1 MRRLILALMSVVS
14 ILLTACSSQ
23 PVDLTNKLEKYAVP
37 VNQLTVPDGVQI
49 IGLGEATHNNGEF
62 QSVRLDV
69 FKVLVEKYGVRTF
82 VLEEDFAIT
91 LAVQFKRALVNQD
104 RVDFDAPVE
113 LIHNTTYVPL
123 RFVSQTM
130 GADVKWDQKTK
141 EATVILDGKQVVV
154 KLMKPKYQVP
164 TNQRLS
170 DTRIARLS
178 EKLNEASDLSKVKQ
192 VRTYFKPYF
201 TDRLIQQI
209 IEQEGLHFKEM
220 NFDMNTATVNYASN
234 TSAMLIQSYIPGNIL
249 TGELHYVFDR
259 EAHIIYANG
268 AWKVDKVSDH
278 LRQIPNMSLE
288 PDLQ

>member
-1 MRRLILALMSVVS
+1 MKKLLISISTVMIFFLANVIPTQASGNEVIEHGILKNNRVLIPIRAVS
-14 ILLTACSSQ
+14 QNMGIDVKWNQSQKTA
-23 PVDLTNKLEKYAVP
+23 
-37 VNQLTVPDGVQI
+37 QLTK
-49 IGLGEATHNNGEF
+49 GET
-62 QSVRLDV
+62 V
-69 FKVLVEKYGVRTF
+69 
-82 VLEEDFAIT
+82 IT

-113 LIHNTTYVPL
+113 LIQNTTYVPL

-130 GADVKWDQKTK
+130 GAEVKWDQKTK

>member
-1 MRRLILALMSVVS
+1 MKKLLISISTVMIFFLANVIPTQASGNEVIEHGILKNNRVLIPIRAVSQNMGIDVKWNQFQKTARL
-14 ILLTACSSQ
+14 T
-23 PVDLTNKLEKYAVP
+23 KGE
-37 VNQLTVPDGVQI
+37 TV
-49 IGLGEATHNNGEF
+49 
-62 QSVRLDV
+62 
-69 FKVLVEKYGVRTF
+69 
-82 VLEEDFAIT
+82 IT

-113 LIHNTTYVPL
+113 LIQNTTYVPL

-170 DTRIARLS
+170 DTRMARLS

-192 VRTYFKPYF
+192 VRAYFKPYF

-234 TSAMLIQSYIPGNIL
+234 TSAILIQSYIPGNIL

>member
-1 MRRLILALMSVVS
+1 MKKLLISISTVMILFLANVIPTQASGNEVIEHGILKNNRVLIPIRAVS
-14 ILLTACSSQ
+14 QNMGIDVKWNQFQKTA
-23 PVDLTNKLEKYAVP
+23 
-37 VNQLTVPDGVQI
+37 QLTK
-49 IGLGEATHNNGEF
+49 GET
-62 QSVRLDV
+62 V
-69 FKVLVEKYGVRTF
+69 
-82 VLEEDFAIT
+82 IT

-113 LIHNTTYVPL
+113 LIQNTTYVPL

-130 GADVKWDQKTK
+130 GAEVKWDQKTK
-141 EATVILDGKQVVV
+141 EATVILDDKRVVV

>member
-1 MRRLILALMSVVS
+1 MKKLLISISTVMIFFLANVIPTQASGNEVIEHGILKNNRVLIPIRAVS
-14 ILLTACSSQ
+14 QNMGIDVKWNQFQKTA
-23 PVDLTNKLEKYAVP
+23 
-37 VNQLTVPDGVQI
+37 QLTK
-49 IGLGEATHNNGEF
+49 GET
-62 QSVRLDV
+62 V
-69 FKVLVEKYGVRTF
+69 
-82 VLEEDFAIT
+82 IT

-113 LIHNTTYVPL
+113 LIQNTTYVPL

-130 GADVKWDQKTK
+130 GAEVKWDQKTK
-141 EATVILDGKQVVV
+141 EATVILDDKRVVV

>member
-1 MRRLILALMSVVS
+1 MKKLLISISTVMIFFLANVIPTQASGNEVIEHGILKNNRVLIPIRAVS
-14 ILLTACSSQ
+14 QNMGIDVKWNQFQKTA
-23 PVDLTNKLEKYAVP
+23 
-37 VNQLTVPDGVQI
+37 QLTK
-49 IGLGEATHNNGEF
+49 GETI
-62 QSVRLDV
+62 
-69 FKVLVEKYGVRTF
+69 
-82 VLEEDFAIT
+82 IT

-192 VRTYFKPYF
+192 VRPYFKPYF

>member
-1 MRRLILALMSVVS
+1 MKKLLISISTVMIFFLANVIPTQASGNEVIEHGILKNNRVLIPIRAVS
-14 ILLTACSSQ
+14 QNMGIDVKWNQFQKTA
-23 PVDLTNKLEKYAVP
+23 
-37 VNQLTVPDGVQI
+37 QLTK
-49 IGLGEATHNNGEF
+49 GET
-62 QSVRLDV
+62 V
-69 FKVLVEKYGVRTF
+69 
-82 VLEEDFAIT
+82 IT

-113 LIHNTTYVPL
+113 LIQNTTYVPL

-164 TNQRLS
+164 TKQRLS
-170 DTRIARLS
+170 DTRIAQLS

-234 TSAMLIQSYIPGNIL
+234 TSAILIQSYIPGNIL

>member
-1 MRRLILALMSVVS
+1 MKKLLISISTVMIFFLANVIPTQASGNEVIEHGILKNNRVLIPIRAVS
-14 ILLTACSSQ
+14 QNMGIDVKWNQFQKTA
-23 PVDLTNKLEKYAVP
+23 
-37 VNQLTVPDGVQI
+37 QLTK
-49 IGLGEATHNNGEF
+49 GET
-62 QSVRLDV
+62 V
-69 FKVLVEKYGVRTF
+69 
-82 VLEEDFAIT
+82 IT

-113 LIHNTTYVPL
+113 LIQNTTYVPL

-192 VRTYFKPYF
+192 VRAYFKPYF

-268 AWKVDKVSDH
+268 AWKVDKVNDH

>member
-1 MRRLILALMSVVS
+1 MKKLLISISTVMIFFLANVIPTQASGNEVIKHGILKNNRVQIPIRAVS
-14 ILLTACSSQ
+14 QNMGIDVKWNQFQKTA
-23 PVDLTNKLEKYAVP
+23 
-37 VNQLTVPDGVQI
+37 QLTK
-49 IGLGEATHNNGEF
+49 GET
-62 QSVRLDV
+62 V
-69 FKVLVEKYGVRTF
+69 
-82 VLEEDFAIT
+82 IT

-113 LIHNTTYVPL
+113 LIQNTTYVPL

-130 GADVKWDQKTK
+130 GAEVKWDQKTK

-178 EKLNEASDLSKVKQ
+178 EKLNEASDLWKVKQ

-259 EAHIIYANG
+259 ETHIIYANG

-278 LRQIPNMSLE
+278 LRQIPYMSLE

>member
-1 MRRLILALMSVVS
+1 MKKLLISISTVMIFFLANVIPTQASGNEVIEHGILKNNRVLIPIRAVS
-14 ILLTACSSQ
+14 QNMGIDVKWNQFQKTA
-23 PVDLTNKLEKYAVP
+23 
-37 VNQLTVPDGVQI
+37 QLT
-49 IGLGEATHNNGEF
+49 IGET
-62 QSVRLDV
+62 V
-69 FKVLVEKYGVRTF
+69 
-82 VLEEDFAIT
+82 IT

-104 RVDFDAPVE
+104 RDDFDAPVE
-113 LIHNTTYVPL
+113 LIQNTTYVPL

-130 GADVKWDQKTK
+130 GAEVKWDQKTK
-141 EATVILDGKQVVV
+141 EATVILDDKQVVV

-234 TSAMLIQSYIPGNIL
+234 TSAMLIQSYILGNIL

>member
-1 MRRLILALMSVVS
+1 MKKLLISISTVMIFFLANVIPTQASGNEVIEHGILKNNRVLIPIRAVS
-14 ILLTACSSQ
+14 QNMGIDVKWNQFQKTA
-23 PVDLTNKLEKYAVP
+23 
-37 VNQLTVPDGVQI
+37 QLTK
-49 IGLGEATHNNGEF
+49 GET
-62 QSVRLDV
+62 V
-69 FKVLVEKYGVRTF
+69 
-82 VLEEDFAIT
+82 IT

-113 LIHNTTYVPL
+113 LIQNTTYVPL

-164 TNQRLS
+164 TKQRLS
-170 DTRIARLS
+170 DTRIAQLS

>member
-1 MRRLILALMSVVS
+1 MKKLLISISTVMIFFLANVIPTQASGNEVIEHG
-14 ILLTACSSQ
+14 ILKNNRVLIPIRAISQNMGIDVKWNQFQKTA
-23 PVDLTNKLEKYAVP
+23 
-37 VNQLTVPDGVQI
+37 QLTK
-49 IGLGEATHNNGEF
+49 GET
-62 QSVRLDV
+62 V
-69 FKVLVEKYGVRTF
+69 
-82 VLEEDFAIT
+82 IT

-113 LIHNTTYVPL
+113 LIQNTTYVPL

-141 EATVILDGKQVVV
+141 EVTVILDGKQVVV

-164 TNQRLS
+164 TKQRLS
-170 DTRIARLS
+170 DTRIAQLS

-259 EAHIIYANG
+259 KAHIIYTNG

>member
-1 MRRLILALMSVVS
+1 MKKLLISISTVMIFFLANVIPTQASGNEIIEHGILKNNRVLIPIRAVS
-14 ILLTACSSQ
+14 QNLGIDVKWNQFQKTA
-23 PVDLTNKLEKYAVP
+23 
-37 VNQLTVPDGVQI
+37 QLTK
-49 IGLGEATHNNGEF
+49 GET
-62 QSVRLDV
+62 V
-69 FKVLVEKYGVRTF
+69 
-82 VLEEDFAIT
+82 IT
-91 LAVQFKRALVNQD
+91 LAVQFKRALVNHD

-113 LIHNTTYVPL
+113 LIQNTTYVPL

-170 DTRIARLS
+170 DSRIARLS

-192 VRTYFKPYF
+192 VRTYFKPFF

-234 TSAMLIQSYIPGNIL
+234 TSAILIQSYIPGNIL

-288 PDLQ
+288 PDHQ

>member
-1 MRRLILALMSVVS
+1 MKKLLISISTVMIFFLANVIPTQASGNEIIEHGILKNNRVLIPIRAVS
-14 ILLTACSSQ
+14 QNLGIDVKWNQFQKTA
-23 PVDLTNKLEKYAVP
+23 
-37 VNQLTVPDGVQI
+37 QLTK
-49 IGLGEATHNNGEF
+49 GET
-62 QSVRLDV
+62 V
-69 FKVLVEKYGVRTF
+69 
-82 VLEEDFAIT
+82 IT

-113 LIHNTTYVPL
+113 LIQNTTYVPL

-170 DTRIARLS
+170 DSRIARLS

-192 VRTYFKPYF
+192 VRTYFKPFF

-234 TSAMLIQSYIPGNIL
+234 TSAILIQSYIPGNIL

>member
-1 MRRLILALMSVVS
+1 MKKLLISISTVMIFFLANVIPTQASGNEVIEHGILKNNRVLIPIRAVS
-14 ILLTACSSQ
+14 QNMGIDVKWNQFQKTA
-23 PVDLTNKLEKYAVP
+23 
-37 VNQLTVPDGVQI
+37 QLTK
-49 IGLGEATHNNGEF
+49 GET
-62 QSVRLDV
+62 V
-69 FKVLVEKYGVRTF
+69 
-82 VLEEDFAIT
+82 IT

-113 LIHNTTYVPL
+113 LIQNTTYVPL

-130 GADVKWDQKTK
+130 GAEVKWDQKTK
-141 EATVILDGKQVVV
+141 EATVILDDKQVVV
-154 KLMKPKYQVP
+154 KLMKPKHQVP

>member
-1 MRRLILALMSVVS
+1 MKKLLISISTVMIFFLANVIPTQASGNEIIEHGILKNNRVLIPIRAVS
-14 ILLTACSSQ
+14 QNMGIDVKWNQFQKTA
-23 PVDLTNKLEKYAVP
+23 
-37 VNQLTVPDGVQI
+37 QLTK
-49 IGLGEATHNNGEF
+49 GE
-62 QSVRLDV
+62 SV
-69 FKVLVEKYGVRTF
+69 
-82 VLEEDFAIT
+82 IT

-113 LIHNTTYVPL
+113 LIQNTTYVPL

-154 KLMKPKYQVP
+154 KLIKPKFQVP

-170 DTRIARLS
+170 DSRIARLS

-192 VRTYFKPYF
+192 VRTYFKPFF

-234 TSAMLIQSYIPGNIL
+234 TSAILIQSYIPGNIL

-259 EAHIIYANG
+259 EAHIIYVNG

>member
-1 MRRLILALMSVVS
+1 MKKLLISISTVMIFFLANVIPTQASGNEVIEHGILKNNRVLIPIRAVS
-14 ILLTACSSQ
+14 QNMGIDVKWNQFQKTA
-23 PVDLTNKLEKYAVP
+23 
-37 VNQLTVPDGVQI
+37 QLTK
-49 IGLGEATHNNGEF
+49 GET
-62 QSVRLDV
+62 V
-69 FKVLVEKYGVRTF
+69 
-82 VLEEDFAIT
+82 IT

-113 LIHNTTYVPL
+113 LIQNTTYVPL

-164 TNQRLS
+164 TKQRLS
-170 DTRIARLS
+170 DTRIAQLS

-259 EAHIIYANG
+259 EAHIIYTNG

>member
-1 MRRLILALMSVVS
+1 MKKLLISISTVMIFFLANVIPTQASGNEVIEHGILKNNRVLIPIRAVS
-14 ILLTACSSQ
+14 QNMGIDVKWNQFQKTA
-23 PVDLTNKLEKYAVP
+23 
-37 VNQLTVPDGVQI
+37 QLT
-49 IGLGEATHNNGEF
+49 IGET
-62 QSVRLDV
+62 V
-69 FKVLVEKYGVRTF
+69 
-82 VLEEDFAIT
+82 IT

-192 VRTYFKPYF
+192 VRPYFKPYF

>member
-1 MRRLILALMSVVS
+1 MKKILISISTFMIFFLANVIPTQASGNEVIEHGILKNNRVLIPIRAVS
-14 ILLTACSSQ
+14 QNMGIDVKWNQFQKTA
-23 PVDLTNKLEKYAVP
+23 
-37 VNQLTVPDGVQI
+37 QLTK
-49 IGLGEATHNNGEF
+49 GET
-62 QSVRLDV
+62 V
-69 FKVLVEKYGVRTF
+69 
-82 VLEEDFAIT
+82 IT

-113 LIHNTTYVPL
+113 LIQNTTYVPL

-164 TNQRLS
+164 TKQRLS
-170 DTRIARLS
+170 DTRIAQLS

-259 EAHIIYANG
+259 EAHIIYTNG

>member
-1 MRRLILALMSVVS
+1 MKKLLISISTVMIFFLANVIPTQASGNEVIEHGILKNNRVLIPIRAVS
-14 ILLTACSSQ
+14 QNMGIDVKWNQFQKTA
-23 PVDLTNKLEKYAVP
+23 
-37 VNQLTVPDGVQI
+37 QLT
-49 IGLGEATHNNGEF
+49 IGET
-62 QSVRLDV
+62 V
-69 FKVLVEKYGVRTF
+69 
-82 VLEEDFAIT
+82 IT

-104 RVDFDAPVE
+104 RDDFDAPVE
-113 LIHNTTYVPL
+113 LIQNTTYVPL

-130 GADVKWDQKTK
+130 GAEVKWDQKTK
-141 EATVILDGKQVVV
+141 EATVILDDKQVVV

>member
-1 MRRLILALMSVVS
+1 MKKLLISISTVMIFFLANVIPTQASGNEVIEHGILKNNRVLIPIRAVS
-14 ILLTACSSQ
+14 QNMGIDVKWNQFQKTA
-23 PVDLTNKLEKYAVP
+23 
-37 VNQLTVPDGVQI
+37 QLT
-49 IGLGEATHNNGEF
+49 IGET
-62 QSVRLDV
+62 V
-69 FKVLVEKYGVRTF
+69 
-82 VLEEDFAIT
+82 IT

-104 RVDFDAPVE
+104 RDDFDAPVE
-113 LIHNTTYVPL
+113 LIQNTTYVPL

-130 GADVKWDQKTK
+130 GAEVKWDQKTK
-141 EATVILDGKQVVV
+141 EATVILDDKKVVV

>member
-1 MRRLILALMSVVS
+1 MKKLLISISTVMIFFLANVIPTQASGNEIIEHGILKNNRVLIPIRAVS
-14 ILLTACSSQ
+14 QNMGIDVKWNQFQKTA
-23 PVDLTNKLEKYAVP
+23 
-37 VNQLTVPDGVQI
+37 QLTK
-49 IGLGEATHNNGEF
+49 GET
-62 QSVRLDV
+62 V
-69 FKVLVEKYGVRTF
+69 
-82 VLEEDFAIT
+82 IT

-113 LIHNTTYVPL
+113 LIQNTTYVPL

-154 KLMKPKYQVP
+154 KLIKPKFQVP

-170 DTRIARLS
+170 DSRIARLS

-192 VRTYFKPYF
+192 VRTYFKPFF

-234 TSAMLIQSYIPGNIL
+234 TSAILIQSYIPGNIL

>member
-1 MRRLILALMSVVS
+1 MKKLLISISTVMIFFLANVIPTQASGNEVIEHGILKNNRVLIPIRAVS
-14 ILLTACSSQ
+14 QNMGIDVKWNQFQKTA
-23 PVDLTNKLEKYAVP
+23 
-37 VNQLTVPDGVQI
+37 QLTK
-49 IGLGEATHNNGEF
+49 GET
-62 QSVRLDV
+62 V
-69 FKVLVEKYGVRTF
+69 
-82 VLEEDFAIT
+82 IT

-113 LIHNTTYVPL
+113 LIQNTTYVPL

-164 TNQRLS
+164 TKQRLS
-170 DTRIARLS
+170 DTRIAQLS

-259 EAHIIYANG
+259 KAHIIYTNG

>member
-1 MRRLILALMSVVS
+1 MKKLLISISTVMIFFLANVIPTHASGNEVIEHGILKNNRVLIPIRAVS
-14 ILLTACSSQ
+14 QNMGIDVKWNQFQKTA
-23 PVDLTNKLEKYAVP
+23 
-37 VNQLTVPDGVQI
+37 QLTK
-49 IGLGEATHNNGEF
+49 GETI
-62 QSVRLDV
+62 
-69 FKVLVEKYGVRTF
+69 
-82 VLEEDFAIT
+82 IT

-141 EATVILDGKQVVV
+141 EATVILEGKQVVV

-201 TDRLIQQI
+201 TDRLIQHI

-234 TSAMLIQSYIPGNIL
+234 TNAILIQSYIPGNIL

>member
-1 MRRLILALMSVVS
+1 MKKLLISISTVMIFFLANVIPTQASGNEVIEHG
-14 ILLTACSSQ
+14 ILKNNRVLIPIRAISQNMGIDVKWNQSQKTA
-23 PVDLTNKLEKYAVP
+23 
-37 VNQLTVPDGVQI
+37 QLTK
-49 IGLGEATHNNGEF
+49 GET
-62 QSVRLDV
+62 V
-69 FKVLVEKYGVRTF
+69 
-82 VLEEDFAIT
+82 IT

-113 LIHNTTYVPL
+113 LIQNTTYVPL

-141 EATVILDGKQVVV
+141 EVTVILDGKQVVV

-164 TNQRLS
+164 TKQRLS
-170 DTRIARLS
+170 DTRIAQLS
-178 EKLNEASDLSKVKQ
+178 EKLNEASDLSNVKQ

>member
-1 MRRLILALMSVVS
+1 MKKLLISISTVMIFFLANVIPTQASGNEIIEHGILKNNRVLIPIRAVS
-14 ILLTACSSQ
+14 QNLGIDVKWNQFQKTA
-23 PVDLTNKLEKYAVP
+23 
-37 VNQLTVPDGVQI
+37 QLTK
-49 IGLGEATHNNGEF
+49 GET
-62 QSVRLDV
+62 V
-69 FKVLVEKYGVRTF
+69 
-82 VLEEDFAIT
+82 IT
-91 LAVQFKRALVNQD
+91 LAVQFKRALVNHD

-113 LIHNTTYVPL
+113 LIQNTTYVPL

-130 GADVKWDQKTK
+130 GAEVKWDRKTK

-154 KLMKPKYQVP
+154 RLINPKFQVP

-170 DTRIARLS
+170 DSRIARLS

-192 VRTYFKPYF
+192 VRTYFKPFF

-234 TSAMLIQSYIPGNIL
+234 TSAILIQSYIPGNIL

>member
-1 MRRLILALMSVVS
+1 MKKLLISISTVMIFFLANVIPTQASGNEIIEHGILKNNRVLIPIRAVS
-14 ILLTACSSQ
+14 QNLGIDVKWNQFQKTA
-23 PVDLTNKLEKYAVP
+23 
-37 VNQLTVPDGVQI
+37 QLTK
-49 IGLGEATHNNGEF
+49 GET
-62 QSVRLDV
+62 V
-69 FKVLVEKYGVRTF
+69 
-82 VLEEDFAIT
+82 IT
-91 LAVQFKRALVNQD
+91 LAVQFKRALVNHD

-113 LIHNTTYVPL
+113 LIQNTTYVPL

-170 DTRIARLS
+170 DSRIARLS

-192 VRTYFKPYF
+192 VRTYFKPFF

-234 TSAMLIQSYIPGNIL
+234 TSAILIQSYIPGNIL

>member
-1 MRRLILALMSVVS
+1 MKKLLISISTVMIFFLANVIPTQASGNEIIEQGILKNNRVLIPIRAVS
-14 ILLTACSSQ
+14 QNMGIDVKWNQFQKTA
-23 PVDLTNKLEKYAVP
+23 
-37 VNQLTVPDGVQI
+37 QLTK
-49 IGLGEATHNNGEF
+49 GET
-62 QSVRLDV
+62 V
-69 FKVLVEKYGVRTF
+69 
-82 VLEEDFAIT
+82 IT

-113 LIHNTTYVPL
+113 LIQNTTYVPL

-154 KLMKPKYQVP
+154 KLIKPKFQVP

-170 DTRIARLS
+170 DSRIARLS

-192 VRTYFKPYF
+192 VRTYFKPFF

-234 TSAMLIQSYIPGNIL
+234 TSAILIQSYIPGNIL